1 VESQA
6 TPLLF
11 APPQPP
17 VRLAQDRPCIL
28 GRGAGCELQVPSRE
42 ASRNHAEVR
51 FEEGRWVLRDLG
63 STNGT
68 FLNSERVEGVH
79 ALRPGDRIEIGGF
92 AVTFC
97 EVEPGFDAERPAPE
111 RVSAPP
117 SDPAGEGLR
126 GDLAEIPAFALLQVL
141 ELGRKTGVLAV
152 VSEAAE
158 GCVWL
163 EEGVP
168 VHAEAGRQMGFDA
181 AAAIARASSGSFAFE
196 AGSAA
201 PARTIRA
208 SVQELLL
215 AATRLD
221 GGDTISGTSSS

>member
-1 VESQA
+1 MDPQA

-17 VRLAQDRPCIL
+17 VRLAQDQICVL
-28 GRGAGCELQVPSRE
+28 GRGPGCGLQIPSRE

-51 FEEGRWVLRDLG
+51 FEEGRFVLRDLG

-68 FLNSERVEGVH
+68 FLNGERVEGVRP
-79 ALRPGDRIEIGGF
+79 LRPGDRIEIGGF
-92 AVTFC
+92 GVTFC
-97 EVEPGFDAERPAPE
+97 EVEPGLDAERPAPE
-111 RVSAPP
+111 RVPSAANDAE
-117 SDPAGEGLR
+117 SEGLR

-152 VSEAAE
+152 VSDAAE

-163 EEGVP
+163 EDGVP
-168 VHAEAGRQMGFDA
+168 VHAEAGKQIGFDA
-181 AAAIARASSGSFAFE
+181 AAAIARASSGRFAFDV
-196 AGSAA
+196 GSPA

-208 SVQELLL
+208 SVQELLME
-215 AATRLD
+215 ATRMD
-221 GGDTISGTSSS
+221 GAETLPGA